1 MKKTIIF
8 LIFLVLTGYSLYLIA
23 VPQYNHFAFKSDL
36 EELLRITINNDPKK
50 LTENIMN
57 LVEEYAI
64 PIKEE
69 DLYVT
74 WENGFW
80 VKTEWEETVN
90 FFGVYQ
96 RTFKFRIDT
105 RKPS

>member
-8 LIFLVLTGYSLYLIA
+8 LIFLVLTGYSLYLAA

-36 EELLRITINNDPKK
+36 EELLRITIRNDPKQF
-50 LTENIMN
+50 TEDIMN
-57 LVEEYAI
+57 LVAEYNI
-64 PIKEE
+64 PIKED
-69 DLYVT
+69 DLYLT

-80 VKTEWEETVN
+80 VKTDWKETVN

-105 RKPS
+105 RKPR